1 MYNCFKKREAGMKKL
16 FDTQSIEANK
26 RGKKSEQQIQQIKE
40 AVKPGLWLYAGLGI
54 LVFGGAFGALAS
66 SAGSSAA
73 GVFSWIIA
81 LSGIFAALRGLTT
94 WNLRRKLLADKV
106 QSAEGTVVFT
116 GSYKA
121 ETVEEKTLHPL
132 GLAGVAPGFPP
143 GDYRFYFLNTRN
155 WLLSAEP
162 LSTEDEMR
170 NGLNQ
175 ALAVSLGYEAA
186 DLDDFRARAQR
197 GELKMLQGIPA
208 LDYNVISGRE
218 NEGTR
223 FEYFCTMNGV
233 KFPISG
239 ELNAAIL
246 NDISYRAYH
255 REGEKVLL
263 AMEVI
268 SGEG

>member
-1 MYNCFKKREAGMKKL
+1 MKEL
-16 FDTQSIEANK
+16 FDMQSIEVNK
-26 RGKKSEQQIQQIKE
+26 RGKKSERQVQEIKT

-54 LVFGGAFGALAS
+54 LVFGGAFGAFAS

-73 GVFSWIIA
+73 GIFGWIIS
-81 LSGIFAALRGLTT
+81 LSGIFAALRGFTT
-94 WNLRRKLLADKV
+94 WNLRRKLLAESV

-121 ETVEEKTLHPL
+121 ETVEGKTLHPL
-132 GLAGVAPGFPP
+132 GLAGGIPQLPP

-162 LSTEDEMR
+162 LSTEDELR

-186 DLDDFRARAQR
+186 DLDNFRAQAQR
-197 GELKMLQGIPA
+197 GELKTLQGVPA
-208 LDYNVISGRE
+208 LDYRMISIGQDE
-218 NEGTR
+218 ETII
-223 FEYFCTMNGV
+223 EHFCTMNGV
-233 KFPISG
+233 KFSIPG
-239 ELNAAIL
+239 ELYAAIL
-246 NDISYRAYH
+246 NSISYRVYY

-263 AMEVI
+263 AMEAI
-268 SGEG
+268 SREG